1 MCMNNSFKIKPLNA
15 MFVII
20 MVLSII
26 GLLSVASWALTLI
39 VNLATED
46 LNSSESYIILET
58 KEICLDGVYLAK
70 EIVDENRT
78 SFQLLIDN
86 NKCGVK

>member
-1 MCMNNSFKIKPLNA
+1 MNNHKLNPLNVT
-15 MFVII
+15 FVII
-20 MVLSII
+20 MTLSII

-39 VNLATED
+39 VNITTKD
-46 LNSSESYIILET
+46 FNSLESSVKISES

-70 EIVDENRT
+70 EIVDENHT

-86 NKCGVK
+86 NQCEIK

>member
-1 MCMNNSFKIKPLNA
+1 MNNSFKIKPLNT

-20 MVLSII
+20 MILSII
-26 GLLSVASWALTLI
+26 GLLSVASWTLTLI
-39 VNLATED
+39 VNIATKD
-46 LNSSESYIILET
+46 FNSLESSVISES
-58 KEICLDGVYLAK
+58 KEICLNGVYLAK

-86 NKCGVK
+86 NKCGIK

>member
-1 MCMNNSFKIKPLNA
+1 MNNHKLNPLNVT
-15 MFVII
+15 FVII
-20 MVLSII
+20 MTLSII

-39 VNLATED
+39 VNITTKD
-46 LNSSESYIILET
+46 FNSLESSVKISES

-86 NKCGVK
+86 NQCEIK

>member
-1 MCMNNSFKIKPLNA
+1 

-39 VNLATED
+39 VNMTTKDFNSLKSSV
-46 LNSSESYIILET
+46 SSES

-70 EIVDENRT
+70 EIVDKNYT

>member
-1 MCMNNSFKIKPLNA
+1 MNNSFKIKPLNI

-20 MVLSII
+20 MILSII

-46 LNSSESYIILET
+46 FNSLESSIILES

-70 EIVDENRT
+70 EIVDKNRT